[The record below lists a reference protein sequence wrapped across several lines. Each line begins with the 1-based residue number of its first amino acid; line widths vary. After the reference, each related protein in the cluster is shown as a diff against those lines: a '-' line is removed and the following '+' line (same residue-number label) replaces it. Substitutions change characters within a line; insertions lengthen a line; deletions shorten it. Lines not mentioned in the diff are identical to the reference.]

1 MATRLAFRGHGADLN
16 SALSESADFLKGLAI
31 IGIVLYHY
39 VRIATGSFDAVQW
52 VWQPDIVAVVASELN
67 DGEAWTVFVR
77 YVGYAGVSVFLI
89 LSGWGSAHAIV
100 SRAAPV
106 PGTLDFMHQRF
117 RKLLPMYW
125 IAIAVGLVAVIAL
138 HYDDVQ
144 KLVKATASFA
154 MKAVFVHGIH
164 PNAMF
169 NYNSS
174 LWFFGTLIYLYL
186 CFPLL
191 LRCTRSFPKATLFAS
206 LIIGYASTLAI
217 RLTPLD
223 AWHPAFAMGGFPLAR
238 LGDFAIGVFLAV
250 RAPDATH
257 TVRRGRGSAYMGVA
271 WLALLVGIAGYIYA
285 PLHPLHATG
294 IGLFV
299 VLAGARACRILMTI
313 PVPPMRG
320 LVAVLAWLG
329 AHSYALF
336 LFHMPLIRPWL
347 QWAPGRDH
355 LFWSAG
361 AFVVAA
367 ALLFNAVERL
377 ANRSVVPVLRQ
388 TIDSAFARL
397 HRWRA
402 PTAAARGRRQD

>member
-1 MATRLAFRGHGADLN
+1 MN

-31 IGIVLYHY
+31 VGIVLYHY
-39 VRIATGSFDAVQW
+39 VRIATGNFDAVQW
-52 VWQPDIVAVVASELN
+52 VWQPDIVAAIAAELN

-77 YVGYAGVSVFLI
+77 YVGYVGVSVFLI
-89 LSGWGSAHAIV
+89 LSGWGSAHSIV

-106 PGTLDFMHQRF
+106 PRTLDFMHQRL
-117 RKLLPMYW
+117 RKLLPLYW
-125 IAIAVGLVAVIAL
+125 IAIALGLVAVVML
-138 HYDDVQ
+138 HYGDAH
-144 KLVKATASFA
+144 KLVKAAASFA
-154 MKAVFVHGIH
+154 MKAVFVHGLH
-164 PNAMF
+164 PHAMF

-191 LRCTRSFPKATLFAS
+191 LRCTRNFPKTTLLGS
-206 LIIGYASTLAI
+206 LVIGYASTLAI

-223 AWHPAFAMGGFPLAR
+223 AWHPALAMGGFPLAR

-250 RAPDATH
+250 HARNATH
-257 TVRRGRGSAYMGVA
+257 MARSGPGGAHMGVA

-299 VLAGARACRILMTI
+299 VLAGARSFRILMTV
-313 PVPPMRG
+313 PVLPVRG
-320 LVAVLAWLG
+320 LVAGPAWLG

-336 LFHMPLIRPWL
+336 LFHMPMIRPWL
-347 QWAPGRDH
+347 QWTSGRDH

-361 AFVVAA
+361 AFVIAA

-377 ANRSVVPVLRQ
+377 ADRSVVPVLRHA
-388 TIDSAFARL
+388 IDSGFAHL

-402 PTAAARGRRQD
+402 PTAAARGRYQD